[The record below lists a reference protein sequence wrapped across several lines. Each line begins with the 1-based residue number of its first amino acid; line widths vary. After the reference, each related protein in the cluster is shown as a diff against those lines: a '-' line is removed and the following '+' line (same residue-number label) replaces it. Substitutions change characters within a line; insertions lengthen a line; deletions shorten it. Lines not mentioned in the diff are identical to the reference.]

1 MSTFT
6 IRHILHT
13 IILPG
18 FAFVKRRVT
27 KEKTTVYKEELDVF
41 IMKTSVKDVKE
52 RETIYPSPFF
62 TEAQT
67 LTAP

>member
-1 MSTFT
+1 M
-6 IRHILHT
+6 
-13 IILPG
+13 
-18 FAFVKRRVT
+18 
-27 KEKTTVYKEELDVF
+27 EKTTVYKEELDVF